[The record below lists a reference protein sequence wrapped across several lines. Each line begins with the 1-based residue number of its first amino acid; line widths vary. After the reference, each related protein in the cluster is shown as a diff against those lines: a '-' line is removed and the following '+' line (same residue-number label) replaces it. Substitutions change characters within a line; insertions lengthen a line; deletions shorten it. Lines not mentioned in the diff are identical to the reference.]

1 MNRNDVASTR
11 DCYAHFSTITTRWMD
26 NDVYGH
32 VNNVLYYSFFDTVIA
47 EYLIR
52 EGGLEFTTADVIGLA
67 VESSCRYRQPL
78 AYPQEIQAGLRVA
91 HLGHSSVRYEVGI
104 FAGDDPQASA
114 DGYFVHVFVARETN
128 KPSPIPTHIRT
139 ALERLRMPD

>member
-1 MNRNDVASTR
+1 MNRNDVVSTR
-11 DCYAHFSTITTRWMD
+11 DCYAYFSTITTRWMD

-32 VNNVLYYSFFDTVIA
+32 INNVLYYSFFDTVIA

-52 EGGLEFTTADVIGLA
+52 EGGLEFATADVIGLA
-67 VESSCRYRQPL
+67 VESGCRYRRPL

-91 HLGHSSVRYEVGI
+91 HLGNSSVRYEVGV
-104 FAGDDPQASA
+104 FADDDPQASA

-128 KPSPIPTHIRT
+128 KPSPIPGRIRA
-139 ALERLRMPD
+139 ALERLQKP